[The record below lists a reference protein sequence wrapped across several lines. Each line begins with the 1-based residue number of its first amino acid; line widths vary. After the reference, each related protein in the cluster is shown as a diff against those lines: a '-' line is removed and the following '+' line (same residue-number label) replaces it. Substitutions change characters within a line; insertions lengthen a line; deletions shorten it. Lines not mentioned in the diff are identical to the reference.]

1 MIKGPFLH
9 TKKAKNR
16 EGTEQQTFWEFGEL
30 LNGCE
35 NYLAVFNGVE
45 DLNLIENE
53 CKIVLNMIYN
63 KSRFG
68 TGLAQCNKL

>member
-9 TKKAKNR
+9 TKKQNIEKELNNKLF
-16 EGTEQQTFWEFGEL
+16 ENFGEL

-68 TGLAQCNKL
+68 TGLEQCNKL